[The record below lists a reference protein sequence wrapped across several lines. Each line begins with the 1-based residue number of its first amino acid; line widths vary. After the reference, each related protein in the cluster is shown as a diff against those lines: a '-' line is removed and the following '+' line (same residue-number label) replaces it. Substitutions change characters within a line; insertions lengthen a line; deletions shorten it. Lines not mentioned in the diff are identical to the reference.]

1 MPSAPNAPAWEA
13 SGEFDRQQAEP
24 SPAPTEDIEAPPVG
38 AVAASPLAAAVWKV
52 EVRPGDTVESG
63 QVLVVLEAMKMET
76 PVTAPQAGRVIK
88 VLTEPGGQV
97 GAGAPLVVLAGL

>member
-1 MPSAPNAPAWEA
+1 
-13 SGEFDRQQAEP
+13 
-24 SPAPTEDIEAPPVG
+24 
-38 AVAASPLAAAVWKV
+38 
-52 EVRPGDTVESG
+52 
-63 QVLVVLEAMKMET
+63 MKMET